1 MTQSLLKLVLLSVL
15 IVTAGCVSYAPM
27 QTVSRVE
34 LDRFMGDWYVVA
46 SIPTFIEKNAFNPVE
61 NYRLQED
68 GSIAT
73 TFTFNKGAL
82 DGPVKKYHPVGYV
95 KDTQSNALWGMQ
107 FIWPFK
113 ADYRIVYL
121 DSNYQNTI
129 ISRQARDY
137 VWIMSRS
144 PQISDEQ
151 LARYKKIVAG
161 LGYDVSKLQQPLH
174 KIITKE
180 ASGEL

>member
-1 MTQSLLKLVLLSVL
+1 MVQILKKLALISLLVVS
-15 IVTAGCVSYAPM
+15 AGCASYAPM
-27 QTVSRVE
+27 QTVDRVE
-34 LDRFMGDWYVVA
+34 LDRFMGDWYVIS

-82 DGPVKKYHPVGYV
+82 DGPVKQYHPVGFV

-107 FIWPFK
+107 FIWPIK

-121 DSNYQNTI
+121 DSDYQNTI
-129 ISRQARDY
+129 IGRQARDY
-137 VWIMSRS
+137 VWVMSRN
-144 PQISDEQ
+144 PQISKER
-151 LARYKKIVAG
+151 LARYKKIVAK
-161 LGYDVSKLQQPLH
+161 LGYDVSNLQQPIH
-174 KIITKE
+174 KSISKE
-180 ASGEL
+180 TSGEL